1 MAGANKKALLGM
13 LGADETEQPGV
24 SEEPDGGDAIGG
36 PLSPNTGIAGDVVA
50 AGAQPIA
57 DAPPLTTTGNVPA
70 ASTPSADFGRVM
82 GFDAG
87 KFNDP
92 NKHDFKYDTG
102 RVLSRF
108 DPRQGFTPDVIA
120 ALNNELGGT
129 YGNFSGSGDKLSLTG
144 AKGAKDAA
152 DFANQDWVYALKAGN
167 DATKW
172 NFGGGGAAPQDAGDP
187 AQGGGVGLPAFGGA
201 QLDSALNGDPLAKIQ
216 QLIAQMSGSR
226 PNFAA
231 LMQQLGGGG

>member
-1 MAGANKKALLGM
+1 MASANKKALYDALGV
-13 LGADETEQPGV
+13 DEAQQQP
-24 SEEPDGGDAIGG
+24 DAIGTPMELAG
-36 PLSPNTGIAGDVVA
+36 AAGLAPGEMSPNTGPAPVLD
-50 AGAQPIA
+50 QPIA
-57 DAPPLTTTGNVPA
+57 APPLA
-70 ASTPSADFGRVM
+70 DAPSAPPANNFGRVM
-82 GFDAG
+82 GFDEG

-108 DPRQGFTPDVIA
+108 DPRAGFSPDVIN
-120 ALNNELGGT
+120 ALNSELGNT
-129 YGNFSGSGDKLSLTG
+129 YGNFSGGGDKLSLTG

-152 DFANQDWVYALKAGN
+152 DFNNQDWIYALKSGN

-172 NFGGGGAAPQDAGDP
+172 NFGGGGAAPQD
-187 AQGGGVGLPAFGGA
+187 GGGAPAGGADLGGEGFGGA
-201 QLDSALNGDPLAKIQ
+201 QLDSALSGDPLAKIQ

-231 LMQQLGGGG
+231 LMQQLGGGQ

>member
-1 MAGANKKALLGM
+1 MASANKTALLKT
-13 LGADETEQPGV
+13 LGVDGEDQADPL
-24 SEEPDGGDAIGG
+24 GGYGA
-36 PLSPNTGIAGDVVA
+36 GIASGEGA
-50 AGAQPIA
+50 PNAGPAPVLDQPIA
-57 DAPPLTTTGNVPA
+57 APA
-70 ASTPSADFGRVM
+70 AAAASPAGDFGRVM

-108 DPRQGFTPDVIA
+108 DPRQGFTPDVIN
-120 ALNNELGGT
+120 ALNSELGNT

-152 DFANQDWVYALKAGN
+152 DFANQDWVYALKAN
-167 DATKW
+167 NPDTKW
-172 NFGGGGAAPQDAGDP
+172 NFGGGGAAPQEINAP
-187 AQGGGVGLPAFGGA
+187 VGGGMDLGGGAFGGA
-201 QLDSALNGDPLAKIQ
+201 QLDSALSGDPLAKIQ

-226 PNFAA
+226 PNFSA
-231 LMQQLGGGG
+231 LMNQLGSGGNG